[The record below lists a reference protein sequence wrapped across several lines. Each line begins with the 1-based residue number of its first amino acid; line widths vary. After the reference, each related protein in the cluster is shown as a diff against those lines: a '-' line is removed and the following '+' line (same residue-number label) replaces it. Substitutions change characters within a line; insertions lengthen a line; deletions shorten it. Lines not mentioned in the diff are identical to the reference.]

1 MHFRKHLNGTWDIGT
16 LGQWDNG
23 TNGIL
28 FHTLI
33 HPLPDFNSS
42 SSRL

>member
-1 MHFRKHLNGTWDIGT
+1 MPFRKHLKWDMGH
-16 LGQWDNG
+16 WDNG

-33 HPLPDFNSS
+33 HPLPDFNSY